1 MRSARKNTRYVSLS
15 QCSIETCFS
24 PLVPFAGLAVLVL
37 ASDFWLQRQLAI
49 FESGRYIYE
58 IEECTF
64 DMAEHNALL
73 DATRE
78 EVKAMKARQAKA
90 QAEMDKV
97 EAELMAKWME
107 EKAAGKIPMDKVEAL
122 LNGMSQISIAIMGH

>member
-1 MRSARKNTRYVSLS
+1 MK
-15 QCSIETCFS
+15 
-24 PLVPFAGLAVLVL
+24 
-37 ASDFWLQRQLAI
+37 RQLAI

-73 DATRE
+73 DATRD

-90 QAEMDKV
+90 QAEMDKL
-97 EAELMAKWME
+97 EAELMAKWTKK
-107 EKAAGKIPMDKVEAL
+107 KAAGKIPMDKVEAL
-122 LNGMSQISIAIMGH
+122 LNGLSSFSDLYCLLSPVLSRLQRDSKADDECSCRS

>member
-1 MRSARKNTRYVSLS
+1 
-15 QCSIETCFS
+15 
-24 PLVPFAGLAVLVL
+24 VLVL